1 MLFVIIGIVLGIV
14 FGYRDGYEIIEAI
27 LGGLIGFI
35 VGLFMWFVVGAFCYN
50 LPYNEIVT
58 TQEICALNDSSEVEG
73 QKFLFSG
80 YIEENLV
87 YRYVIDTERGKHIE
101 ECDVDNAYI
110 KDIESDNPYVEIHK
124 YEFKSGWYYL
134 FAIDFKSAKKYQ
146 IFYVPN
152 GTITNEY
159 SVDLQ

>member
-1 MLFVIIGIVLGIV
+1 MLFVIIGIILGII
-14 FGYRDGYEIIEAI
+14 FGWKDGYEAIEAV

-35 VGLFMWFVVGAFCYN
+35 IGLFVWFIVSAFCNN

-58 TQEICALNDSSEVEG
+58 TQPICALNDSSEVEG

-87 YRYVIDTERGKHIE
+87 YRYVVDTERGKHIE
-101 ECDVDNAYI
+101 ECNVDDAYI
-110 KDIESDNPYVEIHK
+110 KDIESNKPYVEIHK

-134 FAIDFKSAKKYQ
+134 FAIDFKSAENYQ
-146 IFYVPN
+146 VFYVPN

-159 SVDLQ
+159 NVDLQ